1 VSDSLEA
8 RVTAALAR
16 IQNPRL
22 ENDLL
27 SAGMIRDLTVTEEG
41 RVTFTFLLAPDDPA
55 SLVRAA
61 RTAVAAVD
69 GVRKDEIK
77 INVTN
82 PAGPARPS
90 HGPPTGAGAPTAP
103 AAPQP
108 AEQPNLGKIIAISSG
123 KGGVGKST
131 VAANLAI
138 ALVQAGFQ
146 VGVMDADVY
155 GPNIPR
161 MFGVFDRPPV
171 LRGKIQPLDAYG
183 VKLMSLGFLVERDA
197 PAIWRGPIIMKIVNQ
212 FLQDVEWGQLDYFIV
227 DLPPGTGDAQLSL
240 VQATHVAG
248 ALIVTTPQEVAVG
261 DALRGAKMFERVGV
275 PVIGVVENMSGFTDP
290 ETGRRFELF
299 SSGGG
304 QRLAQGISV
313 PLLGSVPL
321 QPQLAALADEGQPIL
336 IAQPESPA
344 AQSLRD
350 IAEQLQRK
358 TAGRSMALPIIRSD
372 SGLRSMPRAARAW
385 MRVCERFGS
394 AAAL

>member
-1 VSDSLEA
+1 MSESLEA

-27 SAGMIRDLTVTEEG
+27 SAGMIRDLHVTEDG
-41 RVTFTFLLAPDDPA
+41 RVTFTFLLAPEDPA
-55 SLVRAA
+55 TLVRSA
-61 RTAVAAVD
+61 RSAVGSVE

-82 PAGPARPS
+82 PAGPARAT
-90 HGPPTGAGAPTAP
+90 HGPPQTGAAGQVPP
-103 AAPQP
+103 APQP
-108 AEQPNLGKIIAISSG
+108 VEQPNLGKIIAISSG

-131 VAANLAI
+131 VAANLAV
-138 ALVQAGFQ
+138 ALAQSGFQ
-146 VGVMDADVY
+146 VGVMDADIY

-161 MFGVFDRPPV
+161 MFGVFERPPV
-171 LRGKIQPLDAYG
+171 VGGKIRPLEAHG

-212 FLQDVEWGQLDYFIV
+212 FLRDVDWGQLDYFIV

-248 ALIVTTPQEVAVG
+248 AVIVTTPQEVAVG

-290 ETGRRFELF
+290 ETGRHFDLF

-304 QRLAQGISV
+304 QRLADEISA

-321 QPQLAALADEGQPIL
+321 QPQLAALADNGQPVL
-336 IAQPESPA
+336 VAQPESPA

-350 IAEQLQRK
+350 IAETLQQK
-358 TAGRSMALPIIRSD
+358 TAGRTMALPI
-372 SGLRSMPRAARAW
+372 LR
-385 MRVCERFGS
+385 G
-394 AAAL
+394 